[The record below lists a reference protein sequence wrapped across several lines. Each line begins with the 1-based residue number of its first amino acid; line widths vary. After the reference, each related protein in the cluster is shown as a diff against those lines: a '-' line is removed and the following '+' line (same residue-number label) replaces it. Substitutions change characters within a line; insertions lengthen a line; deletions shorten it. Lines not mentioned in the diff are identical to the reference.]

1 MTKKEYYQSYYE
13 KNSDRIK
20 AQVRAWQEANPE
32 RVQEHQKRYR
42 TKHADEIKDYMKS
55 WRKANKSKTKEYN
68 SNYWRRK
75 EG

>member
-1 MTKKEYYQSYYE
+1 MTKKEYYQRYYS
-13 KNSDRIK
+13 KNSERIK
-20 AQVRAWQEANPE
+20 KQVRAWQGANPE

-55 WRKANKSKTKEYN
+55 WRKANKSKLKEYN